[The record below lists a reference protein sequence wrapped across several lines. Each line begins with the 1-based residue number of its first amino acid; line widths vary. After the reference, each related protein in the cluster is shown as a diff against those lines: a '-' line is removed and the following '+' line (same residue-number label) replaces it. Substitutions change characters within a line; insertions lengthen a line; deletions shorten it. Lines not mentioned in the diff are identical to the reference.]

1 MIAGSL
7 FVTNIGGYFFA
18 ERDGQET
25 RLSRVGTRDRLT
37 DDVAEERAT
46 REAIAGSVRAPETE
60 KGARTG
66 GPGGGD
72 ARLPSSLGKG
82 QSVDFGRSRER

>member
-1 MIAGSL
+1 
-7 FVTNIGGYFFA
+7 
-18 ERDGQET
+18 
-25 RLSRVGTRDRLT
+25 VGTLDRLT

-66 GPGGGD
+66 
-72 ARLPSSLGKG
+72 
-82 QSVDFGRSRER
+82 